1 MAKEKLCI
9 ALAGNPNSGKTTIFN
24 NLTGARQHVGNYP
37 GVTVEKKEG
46 SRRFKDWELAV
57 VDLPGTYSLTAYSP
71 EEVVARNSVVQDKP
85 DVVVDIIDAANL
97 ERNLYLAT
105 QLLELER
112 PLVLALNMAD
122 VAEGWGIKINDR
134 QLAQRLGVPVVRT
147 VGNQNR
153 GMEELLETAV
163 ATAQK
168 SGDSAFKIDYGEDI
182 ERAIR
187 QLEPL
192 LAAAREEINFPQRWL
207 ALKLLENDTDIIE
220 RVKKLKDG
228 AEAVNTAN
236 EARNALRQTFG
247 DDPELLIANLRYQ
260 YVGTLCR
267 EIVTAKNEEAV
278 TASDKIDRMLTNR
291 LLGLPVFLGLMW
303 LVFNL
308 VFTLGAPPQEWIEQG
323 VQLLGDW
330 VGQNMADG
338 DLKSLIVD
346 GVIGGVGGVIVFMPQ
361 IILLFFAISLLEGTG
376 YMARAAFVMD
386 RVMHKVGLHGKS
398 FIPLL
403 LGFGC
408 SVPAIMGTRTLEN
421 PRDRLVTI
429 LVAPLMSCSARLPV
443 YTILIAAFFSEQVA
457 GNVLFSIYLIGII
470 LAVVMAR
477 IFRSVLFPGATE
489 PFVMELP
496 PYRIPT
502 LKSVLIHM
510 WERSVLYIQKAGTI
524 ILAVSIVVWFLTNY
538 PAEVEYA
545 KDYPGLAVQTE
556 SAFAARVAEE
566 IAQPLNME
574 NLEED
579 AAFQAVV
586 SELEA
591 ADEEFTAKAAE
602 LEEDSAELAALEAE
616 KTGKLHA
623 VENANPQLYG
633 PASQYLELKGELEA
647 EQSKLAGE
655 QAGEKLAQSYAG
667 RVGQFIEP
675 VIAPLG
681 FDWKVGVGLFAAFTA
696 KEVLVSTLGTIYSV
710 GEADETSAPLK
721 ESMAADPAFNPLVAF
736 SLMVF
741 VLIYS
746 PCLATLAVVKR
757 ETNSWKWAVFSSGYS
772 TALAW
777 VMSLIVYQGGKIL
790 GLGG

>member
-71 EEVVARNSVVQDKP
+71 EEVVARNFVVQDKP
-85 DVVVDIIDAANL
+85 DVVVDILDAANL

-163 ATAQK
+163 ATAQQA
-168 SGDSAFKIDYGEDI
+168 GDSAFKIDYGEEI
-182 ERAIR
+182 EGAIG

-192 LAAAREEINFPQRWL
+192 LAAARGEINFPQRWL

-236 EARNALRQTFG
+236 EVRNALRQKFG

-323 VQLLGDW
+323 MQLLGNW
-330 VGQNMADG
+330 VGQNMAEG
-338 DLKSLIVD
+338 DLKSLVVD

-545 KDYPGLAVQTE
+545 KDYPGLAVQAD

-616 KTGKLHA
+616 KTDKLHA

-655 QAGEKLAQSYAG
+655 QAAEKLAQSYAG

-772 TALAW
+772 TVLAW

-790 GLGG
+790 GFGG